1 MERSQW
7 YIGTPN
13 GVVMCVDSRLEHQP
27 QGRLYHSYSREG
39 KCFGTMEQLLV
50 WLEQFYNWM
59 NFPYPGTD
67 DRTFTGA
74 EREGTRGIHSAERTK
89 IMKDEELLSRHGELG
104 TFVIRVQHRQN
115 SSWQGRITWMDQDK
129 TVCFRSVWELI
140 KLVDGA
146 LDTVC
151 GQEDRTDEVSW
162 TEG

>member
-1 MERSQW
+1 MEQSQW

-13 GVVMCVDSRLEHQP
+13 GVVMCVDSRQEHQF
-27 QGRLYHSYSREG
+27 QGRLYHAYSREG
-39 KCFGTMEQLLV
+39 KRFGTMEQLLTL
-50 WLEQFYNWM
+50 LEQFYNWM

-67 DRTFTGA
+67 DRSFMETGK
-74 EREGTRGIHSAERTK
+74 ERIRSNHAAERTK

-115 SSWQGRITWMDQDK
+115 SSWQGRITWMDKNK

-151 GQEDRTDEVSW
+151 SEEDSQDEVSW

>member
-13 GVVMCVDSRLEHQP
+13 GVVMCVDSRQEHQL
-27 QGRLYHSYSREG
+27 QGRLYHAYSREG
-39 KCFGTMEQLLV
+39 KRFGTMEQLLSR
-50 WLEQFYNWM
+50 LEQFYNWM
-59 NFPYPGTD
+59 NFPYPGTV
-67 DRTFTGA
+67 DRTFTGGGK
-74 EREGTRGIHSAERTK
+74 ERTRNIHSSERTK

-151 GQEDRTDEVSW
+151 GEEDGPDEVSW
-162 TEG
+162 TER

>member
-13 GVVMCVDSRLEHQP
+13 GVVMCVDSRLEHQL
-27 QGRLYHSYSREG
+27 QGRLYHAYSREG
-39 KCFGTMEQLLV
+39 KYFGTMEQLLTR
-50 WLEQFYNWM
+50 LEQFYNWM
-59 NFPYPGTD
+59 NFPYPGTV
-67 DRTFTGA
+67 DRTFT
-74 EREGTRGIHSAERTK
+74 EGGKEKTKNIHSAERTK
-89 IMKDEELLSRHGELG
+89 IMKDEELLNRHGELG

-115 SSWQGRITWMDQDK
+115 SSWQGRITWMDKNK

-151 GQEDRTDEVSW
+151 GEEDSPDEVSW